1 MRVGLFFAIGIPL
14 LAHIESQEPKPPF
27 PYVEEQVH
35 YANTAATGIELAGTF
50 TKPQSGGPF
59 PAVLLISGAG
69 PQDRDETIS
78 GHKPFLVLADY
89 LTRRG
94 IAVLRVDDRGTGESR
109 GNFWTATTL
118 DFASDAEAGVHYLLS
133 RSDVDPKHVG
143 LIGHGEG
150 AIVAPM
156 VAVHM
161 PQISFLVLLAGTAVP
176 GEEVLL
182 AQTEQAERAAGIPDE
197 QIDADYKIGKTLYDL
212 VREGK
217 SEEDLRQAVFKL
229 TQRYEPFVGTWQRR
243 LHHLETPW
251 LRFFLGYNP
260 APTLEQIKCP
270 VLALEGEKDINVVA
284 SQNVSA
290 MKTAFARGHNHDAT
304 VRALPGLNYLLQT
317 AKTGF
322 AGEYESIQE
331 TMSPAVLNI
340 IGVWIADHTKPN
352 PPTVQSAPS

>member
-1 MRVGLFFAIGIPL
+1 MFAIVIPL
-14 LAHIESQEPKPPF
+14 FATAQSQEPKPPF

-35 YANTAATGIELAGTF
+35 YANTAATGVQLAATF
-50 TKPQSGGPF
+50 TKPASGGPF
-59 PAVLLISGAG
+59 PTVLLISGAG
-69 PQDRDETIS
+69 PQDRDETIA

-94 IAVLRVDDRGTGESR
+94 MAVLRVDDRGTAESS
-109 GNFWTATTL
+109 GNFGSSTTL
-118 DFASDAEAGVHYLLS
+118 DFASDAEAGVRYLLS
-133 RSDVDPKHVG
+133 RNDVDPKHVG
-143 LIGHGEG
+143 LLGHGEG
-150 AIVAPM
+150 AIVAPI
-156 VAVHM
+156 VAVHI

-217 SEEDLRQAVFKL
+217 SEEDLRKELFKL
-229 TQRYEPFVGTWQRR
+229 MPRYQPFLGSWERQ

-251 LRFFLGYNP
+251 LRFFLSYNP
-260 APTLEQIKCP
+260 AQTLEQVTCP
-270 VLALEGEKDINVVA
+270 VLALEAEKDMNVVA

-304 VRALPGLNYLLQT
+304 VRVLPGLNYLFQT

-322 AGEYESIQE
+322 ASEYQAIQE

-340 IGVWIADHTKPN
+340 IGAWIAEHTRTSPA
-352 PPTVQSAPS
+352 TAQSAPS

>member
-1 MRVGLFFAIGIPL
+1 MRVGLLFAIAIPL
-14 LAHIESQEPKPPF
+14 LTSAQSQEPKPPF
-27 PYVEEQVH
+27 PYVEDQVH
-35 YANTAATGIELAGTF
+35 YANTAAGIELAGTF
-50 TKPQSGGPF
+50 SKPKSAGPF
-59 PAVLLISGAG
+59 PTVLLISGAG

-89 LTRRG
+89 LIRRG
-94 IAVLRVDDRGTGESR
+94 TAVLRVDDRGTAEST

-118 DFASDAEAGVHYLLS
+118 DFVSDAEAGVRYLLS
-133 RSDVDPKHVG
+133 RKDVDPKHVG

-156 VAVHM
+156 VAVHT
-161 PQISFLVLLAGTAVP
+161 PQVSFLVLLAGTAVP

-217 SEEDLRQAVFKL
+217 SEADLRQALFKL
-229 TQRYEPFVGTWQRR
+229 TPKYEPFIGSWQRR

-251 LRFFLGYNP
+251 LRFFLAYDP
-260 APTLEQIKCP
+260 AVTLQQVKCP

-304 VRALPGLNYLLQT
+304 VRVLPGLNYLFQT

-322 AGEYESIQE
+322 AGEYQTIQE
-331 TMSPAVLNI
+331 TMSPDVLNI
-340 IGVWIADHTKPN
+340 IGAWIAEHTKASPV
-352 PPTVQSAPS
+352 TAQSAPS